1 MSNKTINIVKTATG
15 YSSSHHSD
23 YRFYIGM
30 TDKEVKLPLDHRTPL
45 KFVDYKGREISAFF
59 NEDGLIT
66 NMFYYE
72 ESNPIVV
79 EDVRVWVDSGLWLV
93 VFGKK

>member
-1 MSNKTINIVKTATG
+1 MSNKTINVVKVEHG
-15 YSSSHHSD
+15 YSTSAASD
-23 YRFYIGM
+23 YRFYVGM

-66 NMFYYE
+66 GMFFYE
-72 ESNPIVV
+72 ETNPIPVQ
-79 EDVRVWVDSGLWLV
+79 EVRVWADSGLWLV